1 VQTLL
6 IQPRV
11 APISKAPCTRDAVRS
26 EARSFVAEA
35 LAAAPGYS
43 APSTAPPEVE
53 KWKWKWKWKRKLQTA
68 LAMLPCELK
77 PRLARVVLLAAKLP
91 LVAAMKSP
99 QGPMQL
105 LPAVQLGAG
114 EQPPV
119 SQAEWGPQ
127 SWAELQLEDWAVSRL
142 EPLQQAEPVLR

>member
-43 APSTAPPEVE
+43 APSTAPPQVE
-53 KWKWKWKWKRKLQTA
+53 KWKPKLQTA
-68 LAMLPCELK
+68 RAMLPCELK

-105 LPAVQLGAG
+105 LPAAQLGAG

-119 SQAEWGPQ
+119 SQVERGPQ
-127 SWAELQLEDWAVSRL
+127 SWVELQLEDWAVSRL

>member
-1 VQTLL
+1 METLL

-11 APISKAPCTRDAVRS
+11 APISKAPCTRDVVLS

-35 LAAAPGYS
+35 LAPGYS

-53 KWKWKWKWKRKLQTA
+53 KWKRKLQTA
-68 LAMLPCELK
+68 LSMLPCELK
-77 PRLARVVLLAAKLP
+77 PRLAQVVLLAAKLP
-91 LVAAMKSP
+91 LVAALKST

-105 LPAVQLGAG
+105 LPAAQLGAG

-119 SQAEWGPQ
+119 SQVEWGPQ
-127 SWAELQLEDWAVSRL
+127 SWAELLLEDRAVSRL
-142 EPLQQAEPVLR
+142 EPL

>member
-1 VQTLL
+1 METLL

-53 KWKWKWKWKRKLQTA
+53 KWKRKLQTA

-91 LVAAMKSP
+91 LVAALKSP
-99 QGPMQL
+99 LKSTQGPTQL
-105 LPAVQLGAG
+105 LPAAQLGAG

-119 SQAEWGPQ
+119 SQVEWGPQ
-127 SWAELQLEDWAVSRL
+127 SWAELLLEDWAVSRL
-142 EPLQQAEPVLR
+142 EPLQQAERVLR

>member
-1 VQTLL
+1 MQTLL

-53 KWKWKWKWKRKLQTA
+53 KWKRKLQTA

-105 LPAVQLGAG
+105 LPAAQLGAG